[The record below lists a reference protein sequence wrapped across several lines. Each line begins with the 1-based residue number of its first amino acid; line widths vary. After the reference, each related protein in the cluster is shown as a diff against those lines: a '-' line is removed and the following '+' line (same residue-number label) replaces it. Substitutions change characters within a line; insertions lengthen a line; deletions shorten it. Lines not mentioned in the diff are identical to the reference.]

1 MSKDNNKTSD
11 TSSTNSSGRI
21 SFYQLFGVP
30 KSNYDQKI
38 KCEDKK
44 NIIYIKSDEIE
55 QENFI
60 KINTKNQFEIYNSE
74 ESKKKLN
81 EILNYIE
88 DLVDEESNEEMSQNF
103 LDKLFPKGKR
113 VAFLISKLISK
124 KLIKKISKKM
134 IGEKLDFF
142 FQNRIEFRYSKKLI
156 LTKENIN
163 NIGYILCYSF
173 SKFEDSNVN
182 DKRDLKNFI
191 SHSDKI
197 NVLNDFFSYCNEK
210 SKSPQDTNILEFLE
224 KKDIKDYLLPGA
236 FLFLICCFDYINIL
250 EFDMNVINECKQM
263 SKVDFYLFI
272 ITILNIHYLVTKT
285 DRFKINFNNEK
296 FQNDIYSFFDKEL
309 ISVYKHQNRDLK
321 KNKNFSKKDFYKK
334 RWDFETDYIL
344 NKQKNSPKKED
355 DNNSSVLTYNNDNNI
370 TKLKNKNIKFE
381 EMSFIDIDKD
391 SEIGDSQFSEL
402 RERTDSVKIKPYN
415 LTDSFYGNQT
425 FEADSLKKLNI
436 QNYLR
441 NFTFTDN
448 LDNIIKDE
456 YDVIVENNKII
467 LELLSI
473 ALINIRRLKNLKNL
487 DIYMNDC
494 YYKEFITSFGNIK
507 SSSKLSNINNF
518 HILDFL
524 RKLEELI
531 AFNVEFNCLD
541 YLTFYKIISIID
553 KNKDI
558 NSLQISF
565 FTSLISYSPQYI
577 YKLYLQ
583 NSDKKEIEKGIDYPE
598 SFLLNEFLQY
608 FIENF
613 EFLFELIKA
622 RMTNFENISFIFDIP
637 DIVSKR
643 QRYLI
648 IILKF
653 IFNILFLIDSPKS
666 KVKKL
671 IILSPKTTL
680 DPNSLYI
687 EEILDSINLAEK
699 NRTLKELSIQLQFY
713 RISNIKN
720 LISYKLTYLKLGDLD
735 IITLKELT
743 KHLCSYNFYNY
754 SSLSDLTIGLL
765 NNITKFTKE
774 IEYLLNELFAIKLKK
789 IEKLTVY
796 SNIYIEKEDKFYNIF
811 KNNWIPSCCLILN
824 EKSFGKSNDK
834 DYNMDSEANIKDNKK
849 KKMNEK
855 NKEKKIYY
863 LLHHE
868 LEEKIL
874 TANEKNLRKRKQIST
889 NECDVA
895 WYLKY
900 LLIFRYSKKGK
911 NGKNNIGYYD
921 QKNIIFNILKY
932 LYFTKSAKIITKL
945 ENNSSNN
952 TN

>member
-11 TSSTNSSGRI
+11 ASSTNYNGRSSI
-21 SFYQLFGVP
+21 YQLFGVK
-30 KSNYDQKI
+30 KSNYEQKI
-38 KCEDKK
+38 KSEDKK
-44 NIIYIKSDEIE
+44 KIVYIKSDDVE
-55 QENFI
+55 QENYI

-88 DLVDEESNEEMSQNF
+88 ELVEEDSNEEMSQNF

-113 VAFLISKLISK
+113 VAFIISKLISK
-124 KLIKKISKKM
+124 KINKKISKR
-134 IGEKLDFF
+134 IVGEKLDFF

-163 NIGYILCYSF
+163 NIGYILCYSY
-173 SKFEDSNVN
+173 SKFEDLNINS
-182 DKRDLKNFI
+182 KKDLKNFI

-197 NVLNDFFSYCNEK
+197 DVLNDFFSYCNAK
-210 SKSPQDTNILEFLE
+210 GKSPQDMDILNFLE

-250 EFDMNVINECKQM
+250 ELDMNVINECRQM
-263 SKVDFYLFI
+263 NKEDFYLFI

-296 FQNDIYSFFDKEL
+296 FQNDIYTFFDKEL
-309 ISVYKHQNRDLK
+309 TSIYKYQNRDLK
-321 KNKNFSKKDFYKK
+321 KNKNCSKKDFYKK

-344 NKQKNSPKKED
+344 NKQINSSKKED
-355 DNNSSVLTYNNDNNI
+355 DNNNDNNI
-370 TKLKNKNIKFE
+370 AMNKNKTMKFE
-381 EMSFIDIDKD
+381 DISFFDIDKD
-391 SEIGDSQFSEL
+391 SEIGDSQFYDL
-402 RERTDSVKIKPYN
+402 RGRIDSVKIKQYN
-415 LTDSFYGNQT
+415 ITDSYYRNQT
-425 FEADSLKKLNI
+425 FEADSLIKSDK

-441 NFTFTDN
+441 SSYTEN

-456 YDVIVENNKII
+456 YNIMVENNKII

-473 ALINIRRLKNLKNL
+473 VVFNIRRLKNLKNL
-487 DIYMNDC
+487 DIFMNDC

-507 SSSKLSNINNF
+507 SSSKKYNINNF

-524 RKLEELI
+524 RKLKELKT
-531 AFNVEFNCLD
+531 FNVEFNCLD

-565 FTSLISYSPQYI
+565 FTSLISYSPPYI
-577 YKLYLQ
+577 YKLYQQ
-583 NSDKKEIEKGIDYPE
+583 NSDKKEIDKSIDFPE
-598 SFLLNEFLQY
+598 SFLLHEFLQY

-613 EFLFELIKA
+613 EFLFELIKS

-637 DIVSKR
+637 DIISKR

-648 IILKF
+648 VILKF
-653 IFNILFLIDSPKS
+653 ILNILLLIDSQKS

-671 IILSPKTTL
+671 IILSLKTTL

-699 NRTLKELSIQLQFY
+699 NRTLKELSIQFQFY
-713 RISNIKN
+713 RISNLKN

-735 IITLKELT
+735 IFTLKELT
-743 KHLCSYNFYNY
+743 KHLCSYNFYNS

-774 IEYLLNELFAIKLKK
+774 IEYLINELFSIKLKK
-789 IEKLTVY
+789 LEKLTIL
-796 SNIYIEKEDKFYNIF
+796 SNIFIEKEDTFYKIF

-824 EKSFGKSNDK
+824 KKSFEKSNDK
-834 DYNMDSEANIKDNKK
+834 NYNMDSEIKIKDNAKTIV
-849 KKMNEK
+849 NEK

-868 LEEKIL
+868 LEDKIL
-874 TANEKNLRKRKQIST
+874 TINEKNLRKKKQIST

-900 LLIFRYSKKGK
+900 LLIFRYSKKDK

-921 QKNIIFNILKY
+921 QKNIIFNILKF

-945 ENNSSNN
+945 EDNSSNIN
-952 TN
+952 N